1 MAGSLFYMALD
12 ISFNTALWVVKTT
25 ATGVYSLVTNYI
37 WVNEEDGKNE
47 DENCE
52 SIELD
57 KIDKT
62 YLIIKELQKQND
74 EMMNKIEVQNQLI
87 KKIKNE
93 SYHQDI

>member
-1 MAGSLFYMALD
+1 MAGTLVYMVLD
-12 ISFNTALWVVKTT
+12 VSFNTAFWMVKKT
-25 ATGVYSLVTNYI
+25 ATGIYSLVTNYI

-62 YLIIKELQKQND
+62 YLIIKELKKQND

-87 KKIKNE
+87 KEIKNE